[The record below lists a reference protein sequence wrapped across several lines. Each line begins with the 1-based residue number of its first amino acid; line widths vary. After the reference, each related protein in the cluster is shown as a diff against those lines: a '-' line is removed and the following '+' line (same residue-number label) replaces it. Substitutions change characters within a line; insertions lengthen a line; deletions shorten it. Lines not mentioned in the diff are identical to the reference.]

1 MWSCFQD
8 QNFSCDISFV
18 MIDTHLHRDNGSVS
32 SNDNWIDKLG
42 EKWPMNDKS
51 GKYQNQWHSDWND
64 MYTLMLQHLSA
75 LI

>member
-51 GKYQNQWHSDWND
+51 GDENIKTSDIQIE
-64 MYTLMLQHLSA
+64 M
-75 LI
+75 ICIP